1 MGETYSK
8 AEPIK
13 TPKLA
18 MADHKYLNWN
28 SPAFTMQTK
37 SSTAEQWLDT
47 KINFLNEVMKFMP
60 RNVTDALTGHKY
72 GKSGVTD
79 QKKGDQFAESVYNR
93 KLFRED
99 DLWKGSQSAVQ
110 DKIFSGSGDQIDLNA
125 DGTNDQSRSR
135 FTGLAGIPYDGY
147 LDWDAFW
154 PRSWFRHGWNHSG
167 KTSI

>member
-8 AEPIK
+8 AEPMK

-18 MADHKYLNWN
+18 MAEHKYLNWN
-28 SPAFTMQTK
+28 APSLRCSPSRKPQSNGSIPKLTF
-37 SSTAEQWLDT
+37 
-47 KINFLNEVMKFMP
+47 NEVMKFLP
-60 RNVTDALTGHKY
+60 RGVMDALTGHVC
-72 GKSGVTD
+72 KSGVTD
-79 QKKGDQFAESVYNR
+79 QRKDQFAESVYNR

-110 DKIFSGSGDQIDLNA
+110 DKIFGSGDQMTSTQMERMTSL
-125 DGTNDQSRSR
+125 SR
-135 FTGLAGIPYDGY
+135 FTGFGYYDGY